1 LDIGVYDL
9 IKTRK
14 EYPPAKLHQ
23 WRNAKTEGWLTVP
36 DAPDIGR
43 EFKVKMEIDTIRYSK
58 KLMREYYDPNNPHHL
73 PVMQGRFNKPD
84 TVLEYCKWFK
94 KRFTDNPERIAVGTL
109 CRSNHKW
116 IAVDTL
122 GMVRA
127 QFPDA
132 WIHAFGLRVNYLDEL
147 DGIIDSFD
155 STAWTYPRG
164 RGGHSA
170 RNKKEKIEYFREY
183 LKRIDY
189 YESK

>member
-1 LDIGVYDL
+1 
-9 IKTRK
+9 
-14 EYPPAKLHQ
+14 
-23 WRNAKTEGWLTVP
+23 
-36 DAPDIGR
+36 
-43 EFKVKMEIDTIRYSK
+43 
-58 KLMREYYDPNNPHHL
+58 
-73 PVMQGRFNKPD
+73 
-84 TVLEYCKWFK
+84 
-94 KRFTDNPERIAVGTL
+94 
-109 CRSNHKW
+109 
-116 IAVDTL
+116 
-122 GMVRA
+122 MVRA